1 MVILDTPDA
10 PRCTCGRPG
19 CLESLA
25 SATALIR
32 MTKEAMAAHPESA
45 LHGIAAQSGGVNGR
59 TAFDAAAQGD
69 AAGRAVVEQYIH
81 YLAVGVANMINIFFP
96 EVIGLSG
103 GMDSTLVAVM
113 AADALGADHVH
124 GVMLPGPYSSE
135 SSIDDAE
142 ALALALGISN
152 ITVPICEPFEAF
164 EAVLARACGGALTG
178 LAAEN
183 TQARCRMVCLMA
195 LSNAHGWLMLNTGNK
210 SEAAMGYST
219 LYGDTAGAFAPL
231 GGVYKTD
238 VFAMARWRNR
248 RAVEEGGTG
257 PIPVN
262 VFVKPPSAELAPDQ
276 EDEKSLGV
284 DYATL
289 DRILVAYVEEGKD
302 AAAIVAESGLSRD
315 LVDYVI
321 ARTDANAFKRAL
333 EPPYPDAP
341 FYGDPAS
348 R

>member
-1 MVILDTPDA
+1 MNPQQMYEACTDA
-10 PRCTCGRPG
+10 
-19 CLESLA
+19 L
-25 SATALIR
+25 SAFVR
-32 MTKEAMAAHPESA
+32 SA
-45 LHGIAAQSGGVNGR
+45 GFTDV
-59 TAFDAAAQGD
+59 
-69 AAGRAVVEQYIH
+69 
-81 YLAVGVANMINIFFP
+81 
-96 EVIGLSG
+96 VIGLSG

-248 RAVEEGGTG
+248 RV
-257 PIPVN
+257 
-262 VFVKPPSAELAPDQ
+262 VKPPSAELAPDQ